1 MLKIMPIRHLK
12 DTAGMSKYVKE
23 AKEPV
28 IITKNGYADM
38 IMMSVDVFNELIG
51 ETVYVKKRKSNKEE
65 FSYISEKIVEYNTK

>member
-1 MLKIMPIRHLK
+1 
-12 DTAGMSKYVKE
+12 
-23 AKEPV
+23 
-28 IITKNGYADM
+28 M